1 MGWDATGKDEKDP
14 KNFSS
19 FFQKPIDKPKP
30 MCYNMHRRQ
39 DDCQVSGG
47 RQKEF
52 EKFWKNFSKNSW
64 QIESDVV

>member
-1 MGWDATGKDEKDP
+1 MSRDATGKDEKDP
-14 KNFSS
+14 KNSRKISQS

-39 DDCQVSGG
+39 DDCRASGG

-52 EKFWKNFSKNSW
+52 EKF
-64 QIESDVV
+64 